1 MFTFNLRKTVV
12 LAITML
18 VISTLQLA
26 CSSNDE
32 VLPSTNLG
40 TACVED
46 FQEGIDYFPEKASIS
61 HAQNF
66 SIEYHDYFKVLK
78 IPEGTKTVY
87 VLVQCGAPKPPL
99 TGPLADAEIIQIPI
113 KTIFTSSTAQIPAL
127 VDVERVEVLTG
138 HAQTSLVVSP
148 LIVKRINEGKIESF
162 AENYEIDIE
171 AVIASNPRVLLSGGF
186 EDPAYPAL
194 RDAGITVVDYPDWL
208 EKTPLARAEWPKVV
222 AALLNEEGVAEEN
235 FAKIEKQYND
245 IKSQTDNIP
254 EQEKPT
260 ITTGLLYGDIFYAA
274 GGSSYVAFLI
284 RDAGGRYVWEENNN
298 TGSLET
304 DLETAIEVGGKANI
318 WVNCSLYW
326 PTLESAKSEDARF
339 AEFKSFKTG
348 QVWNYSRIANKNG
361 GFEYFE
367 RGVTRPD
374 LVLADLLKIFH
385 PELSKNHT
393 FEWYQQIPE
402 R

>member
-1 MFTFNLRKTVV
+1 MFTLNLRNTF
-12 LAITML
+12 LLTAAIL
-18 VISTLQLA
+18 LISTLQLA

-32 VLPSTNLG
+32 VSHSENLG
-40 TACVED
+40 TSCIEN
-46 FQEGIDYFPEKASIS
+46 FQKGFDYFPEKTSIR

-78 IPEGTKTVY
+78 IPEGTKSVY

-127 VDVERVEVLTG
+127 VNVDRIEVLTG

-148 LIVKRINEGKIESF
+148 LIAKRIDEGKIKSF

-171 AVIASNPRVLLSGGF
+171 TVIASNPKVLLSGGF

-194 RDAGITVVDYPDWL
+194 RDAGIIVVDYPDWL

-222 AALLNEEGVAEEN
+222 AALLNREGIAEEN

-245 IKSQTDNIP
+245 IKAQTDNIP

-284 RDAGGRYVWEENNN
+284 RDAGGRYVWEANNN

-304 DLETAIEVGGKANI
+304 DLETAIEVGGKAKI

-339 AEFKSFKTG
+339 AEFKSFKISPLYIQTLTP
-348 QVWNYSRIANKNG
+348 I
-361 GFEYFE
+361 
-367 RGVTRPD
+367 
-374 LVLADLLKIFH
+374 
-385 PELSKNHT
+385 
-393 FEWYQQIPE
+393 IP
-402 R
+402 

>member
-12 LAITML
+12 LAIAML

-40 TACVED
+40 TACIED

-61 HAQNF
+61 YAQNF

-148 LIVKRINEGKIESF
+148 LS
-162 AENYEIDIE
+162 
-171 AVIASNPRVLLSGGF
+171 
-186 EDPAYPAL
+186 
-194 RDAGITVVDYPDWL
+194 
-208 EKTPLARAEWPKVV
+208 
-222 AALLNEEGVAEEN
+222 
-235 FAKIEKQYND
+235 
-245 IKSQTDNIP
+245 
-254 EQEKPT
+254 
-260 ITTGLLYGDIFYAA
+260 
-274 GGSSYVAFLI
+274 LI
-284 RDAGGRYVWEENNN
+284 H
-298 TGSLET
+298 
-304 DLETAIEVGGKANI
+304 I
-318 WVNCSLYW
+318 
-326 PTLESAKSEDARF
+326 
-339 AEFKSFKTG
+339 
-348 QVWNYSRIANKNG
+348 
-361 GFEYFE
+361 
-367 RGVTRPD
+367 
-374 LVLADLLKIFH
+374 
-385 PELSKNHT
+385 
-393 FEWYQQIPE
+393 
-402 R
+402 